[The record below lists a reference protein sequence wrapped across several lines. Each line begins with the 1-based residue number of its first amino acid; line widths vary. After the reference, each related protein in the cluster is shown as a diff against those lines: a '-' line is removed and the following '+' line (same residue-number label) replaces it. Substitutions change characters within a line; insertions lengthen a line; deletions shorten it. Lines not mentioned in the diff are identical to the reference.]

1 MSTVC
6 PKCGK
11 ELAESEVFCT
21 NCGTPAPAVPHAC
34 SAQVEK
40 PACACGSF
48 GCGLTI
54 AALSLASVIFLL
66 CLITAF
72 VDSSTFINRLY
83 TTVLTWNL
91 PLVAVLMIVFSF
103 ALNCKRGAC
112 NLLNWIATG
121 VMVLAFFFSNVTK
134 NTVQDA
140 VSNAD
145 NFVGIAAEA
154 LNDEAENIRDWA
166 EDLDDAVEDA
176 EDEIRESRRG
186 YYY

>member
-11 ELAESEVFCT
+11 TLAESEVFCT
-21 NCGTPAPAVPHAC
+21 SCGTPAPVAPQAC
-34 SAQVEK
+34 SVQAEK

-48 GCGLTI
+48 GCGLSI
-54 AALSLASVIFLL
+54 AALSLASVLFLL

-83 TTVLTWNL
+83 TTALAWNL

-121 VMVLAFFFSNVTK
+121 VIILAFFLSNVTK
-134 NTVQDA
+134 NTVQDV

-145 NFVGIAAEA
+145 NFVGVASEA
-154 LNDEAENIRDWA
+154 MSDEAENISDWA
-166 EDLDDAVEDA
+166 EELEDAAEDA

>member
-11 ELAESEVFCT
+11 TLAESEVFCT
-21 NCGTPAPAVPHAC
+21 SCGTPAPVAPQAC
-34 SAQVEK
+34 SVQAEK

-48 GCGLTI
+48 GCGLSI
-54 AALSLASVIFLL
+54 AALSLASVLFLL

-83 TTVLTWNL
+83 TTALAWNL

-121 VMVLAFFFSNVTK
+121 VIILAFFLSNVTK
-134 NTVQDA
+134 NTVQDV

-145 NFVGIAAEA
+145 NFVGVASEA
-154 LNDEAENIRDWA
+154 LSDEAENISDWA
-166 EDLDDAVEDA
+166 EDLEDAAEDA

>member
-1 MSTVC
+1 MSTLC

-11 ELAESEVFCT
+11 ELAESDVFCT
-21 NCGTPAPAVPHAC
+21 SCGTPAPAAPHAC
-34 SAQVEK
+34 SAQSEK

-91 PLVAVLMIVFSF
+91 PFVAVLMIVFSF

-145 NFVGIAAEA
+145 NFVGIVAEA
-154 LNDEAENIRDWA
+154 IVDNVDNIEDWQ
-166 EDLDDAVEDA
+166 DDMQSAFEDA
-176 EDEIRESRRG
+176 EDEIRDRYDDEW
-186 YYY
+186 

>member
-11 ELAESEVFCT
+11 TLAESEVFCT
-21 NCGTPAPAVPHAC
+21 SCGTPAPVAPQAC
-34 SAQVEK
+34 SVQAEK

-48 GCGLTI
+48 GCGLSI
-54 AALSLASVIFLL
+54 AALSLASVLFLL

-83 TTVLTWNL
+83 TTALAWNL

-121 VMVLAFFFSNVTK
+121 VIILAFFLSNVTK
-134 NTVQDA
+134 NTVQDV

-145 NFVGIAAEA
+145 NFVGVASEA
-154 LNDEAENIRDWA
+154 MSDEAENISDWA
-166 EDLDDAVEDA
+166 EDLEDAAEDA

>member
-1 MSTVC
+1 SGGVSS
-6 PKCGK
+6 PRG
-11 ELAESEVFCT
+11 
-21 NCGTPAPAVPHAC
+21 
-34 SAQVEK
+34 
-40 PACACGSF
+40 
-48 GCGLTI
+48 
-54 AALSLASVIFLL
+54 

-134 NTVQDA
+134 NAVQDA

-145 NFVGIAAEA
+145 NFVGIVAEA
-154 LNDEAENIRDWA
+154 IVDNVDNIEDWQ
-166 EDLDDAVEDA
+166 DDMQSAIEDA
-176 EDEIRESRRG
+176 EDEIRDRYDDEW
-186 YYY
+186 